1 MPNSYDFPKSNF
13 LIGRTNEITSLD
25 ALTTKP
31 ELGCFVESIDLVSR
45 EYKYAHRTSHIPT
58 TR

>member
-31 ELGCFVESIDLVSR
+31 ESGCFVESIGLVSR
-45 EYKYAHRTSHIPT
+45 EYKYAHRTSQIQT